1 MPNNKTKLN
10 NMTKKEFI
18 KMNNARKNKIVCIGS
33 GSSGNSYAVY
43 DSRGKYILLDCGLTY
58 AKIMKA
64 VGYDLEN
71 LVAVFVTHCHKDHC
85 EAVSA
90 FAKKFIPIYGNEDLV
105 GWYNGMEK
113 VENGMEVDGFK
124 IQTFELV
131 HSVQNNA
138 FIIDTRDC
146 IRVLYCTDTKYIPKV
161 VRNVNYAIVE
171 ANYSDDIVLDNKLDG
186 NESRSQFEWHQ
197 CFDDCLEYLEKING
211 VSLRGVILTHLSD
224 ENSNEQ
230 YFQKMARNKLL
241 LDNVICGDAGREM
254 ELI

>member
-1 MPNNKTKLN
+1 
-10 NMTKKEFI
+10 
-18 KMNNARKNKIVCIGS
+18 MNNARKNKIVCIGS

-43 DSRGKYILLDCGLTY
+43 DSRGKYILLDCGLPY

-85 EAVSA
+85 DAVPA
-90 FAKKFIPIYGNEDLV
+90 FAKKFIPMYGNKDLAE
-105 GWYNGMEK
+105 WYDGMSE
-113 VENGMEVDGFK
+113 VVNGMEVDGFK

-131 HSVQNNA
+131 HSVDNKA
-138 FIIDTRDC
+138 FIIDTRDG

-171 ANYSDDIVLDNKLDG
+171 ANYSDDIVLDRKLDG
-186 NESRSQFEWHQ
+186 EESRSQFEWHQ

-230 YFQKMARNKLL
+230 YFQEMARNKLL
-241 LDNVICGDAGREM
+241 LYNVICGDAGREM